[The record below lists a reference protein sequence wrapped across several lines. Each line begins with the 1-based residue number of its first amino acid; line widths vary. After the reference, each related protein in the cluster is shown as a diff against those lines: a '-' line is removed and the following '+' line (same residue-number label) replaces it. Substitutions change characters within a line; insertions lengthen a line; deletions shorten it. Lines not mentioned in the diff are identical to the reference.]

1 MKKLLIGASALVI
14 LIIITLVSY
23 NIVQAN
29 NPVPEK
35 TSLISIQKEIDKKIS
50 TYGYTFDNPNII
62 LNPYEISP
70 LTALIAFETKS
81 PEIITITIKQ

>member
-14 LIIITLVSY
+14 LIIITLISY

-35 TSLISIQKEIDKKIS
+35 TSLISIQR
-50 TYGYTFDNPNII
+50 NR
-62 LNPYEISP
+62 
-70 LTALIAFETKS
+70 
-81 PEIITITIKQ
+81 